1 MVQLAIHNTSLSWKP
16 KLYVYWDLPL
26 SDPLNIFW
34 LCELMWQVLMEHDL
48 SQMYRF
54 LGHKQAHGFFGT
66 ARDEVWLESCPRL
79 FIAHL
84 QLE

>member
-1 MVQLAIHNTSLSWKP
+1 
-16 KLYVYWDLPL
+16 
-26 SDPLNIFW
+26 
-34 LCELMWQVLMEHDL
+34 MEHDL